1 MAWLYV
7 LAGFGLIGFLAFL
20 FWDAIKGSRLVKDS
34 ETLFL
39 AKLLDGIGI
48 LLITLAAADFTP
60 LFLALGIPQ
69 WSGVGALFLGIV
81 TEMARRS
88 RATDLK

>member
-7 LAGFGLIGFLAFL
+7 LAGFGIIAFLAFL
-20 FWDAIKGSRLVKDS
+20 FWDMIKGWVKDS

-39 AKLLDGIGI
+39 ARLLDGIGL
-48 LLITLAAADFTP
+48 LLIALAGADFTP

-69 WSGVGALFLGIV
+69 WSGVGALFLGVV
-81 TEMARRS
+81 TELARKS